1 MMLVID
7 TQYLENY
14 GSPEEPYWKYKGGSS
29 YKLVGV
35 PEGIDL
41 EEVVDMVRSE
51 VEYRNPMSEEYI
63 LGYRM
68 ESDDWM
74 SDFEKSQ
81 LEYEGAIMYHE
92 PTLDYND
99 LVANV

>member
-7 TQYLENY
+7 TQYKENY
-14 GSPEEPYWKYKGGSS
+14 GSAEQPYWKFKGGSS

-41 EEVVDMVRSE
+41 DEVVEMVRSE
-51 VEYRNPMSEEYI
+51 VEYSNPMSEEYI
-63 LGYRM
+63 LGYRL

-99 LVANV
+99 LVASV

>member
-14 GSPEEPYWKYKGGSS
+14 GTPEQPRFKFKGGSS

-35 PEGIDL
+35 PEGVDL
-41 EEVVDMVRSE
+41 DEVVEMVRSE
-51 VEYRNPMSEEYI
+51 VEYRNPMSEQYI

-81 LEYEGAIMYHE
+81 LEYEGFIQYHE

-99 LVANV
+99 LAYN